1 MRLLI
6 YADPHW
12 SQYSSIVRKRGVE
25 FSVRLENLINS
36 LNWVVET
43 AESHRCAG
51 VVCLGDFFDKSDL
64 NAEEITAL
72 GRIDWG
78 TIPHFFL
85 VGNHEMGSNDRLM
98 SSTNIFN
105 LLKGEV
111 KSEVEFVEMGDVTLG
126 FIPYILE
133 SNRKK
138 EFERLGGECLSDIVP
153 KNKRVILFSHNDL
166 QIQYGEYKSTVGFT
180 VEDIENSCDLFIN
193 GHLHNGEKVT
203 DKIINL
209 GNLTGQNFSEDA
221 RKYVHNVMILDTDTL
236 KYELIPNPWA
246 LNFYKV
252 EFGSIISGEYNI
264 KLLPANSVVS
274 IKCNECYYQDVLNI
288 VEESKKI
295 IAYRI
300 TVVRDAVEHTDEAT
314 LISVDDHLKQFNDY
328 IKETVGSSDLV
339 LSELYEV
346 CK

>member
-12 SQYSSIVRKRGVE
+12 SQYSSIVRKRGAE
-25 FSVRLENLINS
+25 FSTRLENLISS
-36 LNWVVET
+36 LNWVVDT
-43 AESHRCAG
+43 ADYYQCNG
-51 VVCLGDFFDKSDL
+51 IVCLGDFFDKSDL

-72 GRIDWG
+72 GRINWG
-78 TIPHFFL
+78 TLPHVFL
-85 VGNHEMGSNDRLM
+85 VGNHEMGSNDRLI

-105 LLKGEV
+105 LLNGEV
-111 KSEVEFVEMGDVTLG
+111 KSGIEFVEMGDVTLG

-180 VEDIENSCDLFIN
+180 IEDIENSCDLFIN
-193 GHLHNGEKVT
+193 GHLHNGEKIT
-203 DKIINL
+203 DKVINL

-221 RKYVHNVMILDTDTL
+221 RKYTHNVMLLDTETL

-252 EFGSIISGEYNI
+252 EIGSIISGEYNI
-264 KLLPANSVVS
+264 KSLPANSVVS
-274 IKCNECYYQDVLNI
+274 IKCHESNYQSVLDM
-288 VEESKKI
+288 VEQSNKI
-295 IAYRI
+295 TAYRI
-300 TVVRDAVEHTDEAT
+300 TTVRDVVEHTDEAA
-314 LISVDDHLKQFNDY
+314 LVSVDDHLKQFNDY
-328 IKETVGSSDLV
+328 IKETVGATDLI